1 MFHLAASH
9 FASGKLSLA
18 PFPRAHNCPSAMRS
32 PLLPTFAVVFAL
44 LARAVAAPVEP
55 GFAETTF
62 ITNASLGSPT
72 GLAWAPDGSG
82 RLFVT
87 RKTGEVRIVQLNPA
101 TGTGTLVATPFAT
114 ISPVFTNSECGVIG
128 LCFDPD
134 FLTNHY
140 VYFFVTISAS
150 EQQII
155 RYTDTASIGGS
166 KTTIVAGL
174 PTLGN
179 NHDGGGVGVGPD
191 GKLYWSIGDNG
202 NGTGVDADLTVLAA
216 KVGRANRFTGAA
228 CNDNPFYDGALA
240 SPDTAA
246 RNRIWARGC
255 RNPFTLTFQ
264 PGTGKLWLDVVGS
277 SLNGDTIP
285 NSGPGYEQ
293 VFVITRGAHVGWN
306 DYENNQPAGY
316 LQPLIAYRTN
326 GVTTTSLAA
335 VGAVRAG
342 GVVTFTTLGF
352 HPFRQGA
359 KVTVAGVANT
369 SFNGSFFVASRVS
382 DTQFT
387 IVQAGANAT
396 SGGGTAATT
405 AFGGS
410 VTGGCFYDSTAY
422 PATHRGNF
430 FFGDVNSNTVQR
442 AVLDAGDV
450 PVSVDAFIT
459 GNNQQVDIA
468 TGPDGA
474 LYYAQTNGSGIIRR
488 LATTSAAQN
497 LIVQPTAFQIGE
509 GGSGVCTVRLAQAPV
524 ANVTVT
530 VAKTSGDADVNV
542 TAGASLTFTP
552 ANWNQFQT
560 VTVSAAEDADRANDT
575 AVFQVSSPGL
585 TSYDVSVTAID
596 NEDPLLVLSAGT
608 LAFTE
613 GGTGSF
619 TVRLASA
626 PAGPVTVN
634 VARTAGDSDIT
645 VSAGA
650 ALNFNAGNFSTPQT
664 VTLAA
669 AEDADTSTDTATI
682 SVTLGGDPTRTVAVS
697 VADNDNAAP
706 VFTSAPVLTAILG
719 ATYRYDADATG
730 NPLPTYSLTTAPSG
744 MTINNSTGVIT
755 WIPSATGTFAVAVRA
770 SNGIGT
776 APTQSFNVVVS
787 TDAAPVAS
795 LTRPLPGDIVS
806 GATAEFFGDGT
817 DDVGCV
823 KAEFFIDGVLSY
835 TDINSGGHYH
845 HGGTHVLWDTTPLT
859 NGPHTLLLRVTDT
872 IGQTGSAQ
880 VQVSVGNGGDAW
892 RAQQFNLSDPADLA
906 KSALSADA
914 EGDGRINL
922 FEYAFD
928 TPPKTAGVTR
938 EPLQQTVNV
947 AGTDYLALQFVMA
960 KWALDLSF
968 TVEATSDLTGLWTR
982 IDPADPLYRVSAQDN
997 VPSFG
1002 LMTVTVR
1009 DVLPK
1014 GAAPRFMR
1022 LEVTRP

>member
-1 MFHLAASH
+1 MRPRFL
-9 FASGKLSLA
+9 LSLILVQMLSL
-18 PFPRAHNCPSAMRS
+18 RA
-32 PLLPTFAVVFAL
+32 L
-44 LARAVAAPVEP
+44 AAPVEP

-72 GLAWAPDGSG
+72 GIAWAPDGSG

-101 TGTGTLVATPFAT
+101 TGLGTLVATPFAT

-140 VYFFVTISAS
+140 VYFFVTVSGSAQ
-150 EQQII
+150 EII

-179 NHDGGGVGVGPD
+179 NHDGGGVGIGPD
-191 GKLYWSIGDNG
+191 GKLYWSVGDNG
-202 NGTGVDADLTVLAA
+202 NNTGVDANLTVLAA

-228 CNDNPFYDGALA
+228 VNDNPFYDGSLA
-240 SPDTAA
+240 SPTTAA

-293 VFVITRGAHVGWN
+293 VFTVTRGAHLGWN

-316 LQPLIAYRTN
+316 LPPVIAYRTN
-326 GVTTTSLAA
+326 GVTAASLAA
-335 VGAVRAG
+335 AGAVRAG
-342 GVVTFTTLGF
+342 NVVTFTTLGF
-352 HPFRQGA
+352 HPFRAGA

-369 SFNGSFFVASRVS
+369 SFNGSFYVASRVS

-387 IVQAGANAT
+387 VVQSGANAT

-405 AFGGS
+405 NFGGS
-410 VTGGCFYDSTAY
+410 ITGGCFYDSTAFP
-422 PATHRGNF
+422 PAYFGNF
-430 FFGDVNSNTVQR
+430 FFGDVNSSSVQR
-442 AVLDAGDV
+442 AALDGNDV
-450 PVSVDAFIT
+450 PVRVDSFIT
-459 GNNQQVDIA
+459 GNSQQVDIA

-474 LYYAQTNGSGIIRR
+474 LYYAQTNGSGIIKR
-488 LATTSAAQN
+488 LATTSGEQN
-497 LIVQPTAFQIGE
+497 LVVQPTALQIGE
-509 GGSGVCTVRLAQAPV
+509 GGSGVCTVRLAQMPG
-524 ANVTVT
+524 ANVTVN
-530 VAKTSGDADVNV
+530 VAKLSGDADVNV
-542 TAGASLTFTP
+542 TAGATLTFTP
-552 ANWNQFQT
+552 ANWNQFQA
-560 VTVSAAEDADRANDT
+560 VTFSAAEDADLTNDD
-575 AVFQVSSPGL
+575 AVFEVSSPGL
-585 TSYDVSVTAID
+585 GKFSGESKSSGLVSYYSVHVTAID
-596 NEDPLLVLSAGT
+596 NDDPLLLLSAANV
-608 LAFTE
+608 AFTE

-626 PAGPVTVN
+626 PAAPVTVN

-650 ALNFNAGNFSTPQT
+650 GLTFTAADFATPQT

-669 AEDADTSTDTATI
+669 AEDADNLADTATI
-682 SVTLGGDPTRTVAVS
+682 SVTLAGEPVRTVAVS
-697 VADNDNAAP
+697 VADNDPAP
-706 VFTSAPVLTAILG
+706 TAFTSTPILTATPG
-719 ATYRYDADATG
+719 AAYRYDADATG
-730 NPLPTYSLTTAPSG
+730 NPPPTFLLTTGPTG
-744 MTINNSTGVIT
+744 MAANSTTGLVT
-755 WIPSATGTFAVAVRA
+755 WTPSTTGTFAVILSA
-770 SNGIGT
+770 SNGSGPV
-776 APTQSFNVVVS
+776 PTQSFNVVVS

-795 LTRPLPGDIVS
+795 LTRPLAGEIVS
-806 GATAEFFGDGT
+806 TATAEFFGDGT

-823 KAEFFIDGVLSY
+823 KAEFFVDGVLRF

-845 HGGTHVLWDTTPLT
+845 FGGSHVLWDTTVLT
-859 NGPHTLLLRVTDT
+859 NGPHTVLLRVTDT
-872 IGQTGSAQ
+872 AGQTGSAQ
-880 VQVSVGNGGDAW
+880 AQVSVGNGGNAW
-892 RAQQFNLSDPADLA
+892 RAQYFNLSDPVDLA
-906 KSALSADA
+906 KSAFGLDA

-928 TPPKTAGVTR
+928 TPPKTAGLTR
-938 EPLQQTVNV
+938 EPVPQTVNV
-947 AGTDYLALQFVMA
+947 GGTDYLALQFVMA

-968 TVEATSDLTGLWTR
+968 TVEATSDLTGPWTR

-997 VPSFG
+997 VPAFG

-1014 GAAPRFMR
+1014 GAAPRFLR
-1022 LEVTRP
+1022 LEVARP

>member
-1 MFHLAASH
+1 M
-9 FASGKLSLA
+9 
-18 PFPRAHNCPSAMRS
+18 RA
-32 PLLPTFAVVFAL
+32 PLLPSLTLVLAL
-44 LARAVAAPVEP
+44 LARAAAAPFEP

-101 TGTGTLVATPFAT
+101 TGTGALVATPFAT

-140 VYFFVTISAS
+140 VYFFVTVSAS

-166 KTTIVAGL
+166 KTTIIAGL

-179 NHDGGGVGVGPD
+179 NHDGGGVGIGPD
-191 GKLYWSIGDNG
+191 GRLYWSVGDQG
-202 NGTGVDADLTVLAA
+202 NNTGVDADLTVLAA

-240 SPDTAA
+240 LPDTAA

-264 PGTGKLWLDVVGS
+264 PGTGKLWLNVVGS
-277 SLNGDTIP
+277 TANGDTQP

-293 VFVITRGAHVGWN
+293 VFVVTRGAHLGWN

-316 LQPLIAYRTN
+316 LPPVIAYRTN
-326 GVTTTSLAA
+326 NLTTTSLAA
-335 VGAVRAG
+335 VGAARAG

-352 HPFRQGA
+352 HPFRQGT
-359 KVTVAGVANT
+359 KVTVVGVANAG
-369 SFNGSFFVASRVS
+369 FNGSFFVASRVS

-387 IVQAGANAT
+387 VAQAGADAV
-396 SGGGTAATT
+396 SGGGTASTSAI
-405 AFGGS
+405 GGS
-410 VTGGCFYDSTAY
+410 ITGGCFYDSTAY
-422 PATHRGNF
+422 PATHHGNF
-430 FFGDVNSNTVQR
+430 FFGDVNNNNVMRT
-442 AVLDAGDV
+442 VLDGGDV
-450 PVSVDAFIT
+450 PVSVDTFIT
-459 GNNQQVDIA
+459 GNSQQVDIA

-488 LATTSAAQN
+488 LATTSTLQN
-497 LIVQPTAFQIGE
+497 IIVQPTAFQIVE
-509 GGSGVCTVRLAQAPV
+509 GGSGVFNVRLAAAP
-524 ANVTVT
+524 AGNILLTV
-530 VAKTSGDADVNV
+530 VKTSGDPDVNIA
-542 TAGASLTFTP
+542 AGGSLLFTT
-552 ANWNQFQT
+552 ANWNVPQT
-560 VTVSAAEDADRANDT
+560 VSISAAEDADLANDA
-575 AVFQVSSPGL
+575 AVFQISFNGIS
-585 TSYDVSVTAID
+585 SYDINVAAID
-596 NEDPLLVLSAGT
+596 NDEPLLLLSAGT

-613 GGTGSF
+613 GGSGTF

-626 PAGPVTVN
+626 PAAPVTVN
-634 VARTAGDSDIT
+634 VARTAGDTDLT

-650 ALNFNAGNFSTPQT
+650 ALNFTAANFSTPQP

-669 AEDADTSTDTATI
+669 AEDADTGADTATI
-682 SVTLGGDPTRTVAVS
+682 SVTLAGEPVRTVAVTA
-697 VADNDNAAP
+697 ADNDNAAP
-706 VFTSAPVLTAILG
+706 VFTSAPILTAILG

-730 NPLPTYSLTTAPSG
+730 NPLPTYSLTTTPSG
-744 MTINNSTGVIT
+744 MSINSTTGLIT
-755 WIPSATGTFAVAVRA
+755 WIPSATGTFPVAVRA
-770 SNGIGT
+770 NGFGSP
-776 APTQSFNVVVS
+776 PTQSFNVVVS
-787 TDAAPVAS
+787 ADAAPVAT
-795 LTRPLPGDIVS
+795 LTRPLVGDIVS

-823 KAEFFIDGVLSY
+823 KAEFFVDGVLRS
-835 TDINSGGHYH
+835 TDINSSGHYH
-845 HGGTHVLWDTTPLT
+845 HGGTHVLWDTTPFT

-872 IGQTGSAQ
+872 IGQTGSTQ
-880 VQVSVGNGGDAW
+880 VQVTIGNGGDAW
-892 RAQQFNLSDPADLA
+892 RAQYFNLANPTDLA
-906 KSALSADA
+906 NSAFLVDA
-914 EGDGRINL
+914 EGDGRRNL

-928 TPPKTAGVTR
+928 TPPKAAGVTR
-938 EPLQQTVNV
+938 EPVQQTVNV
-947 AGTDYLALQFVMA
+947 LGTDYLALQFVMA

-968 TVEATSDLTGLWTR
+968 TVEATGDLTGPWTR
-982 IDPADPLYRVSAQDN
+982 INPTDPLYRFSEQDN
-997 VPSFG
+997 VPAFG

-1014 GAAPRFMR
+1014 GTAPRFMR
-1022 LEVTRP
+1022 LEVAR